1 VEKSV
6 KDKLFD
12 GKYKIIKHLGKG
24 GMSTVFLAENIRLG
38 TKWAIKAVRKDIGK
52 KNNLLAEPNIL
63 KNLKH
68 VALPRIID
76 IINSHYYIYI
86 VEDYIEG
93 TPLNDILKNKGKFSE
108 KEVIEIAKQLCNVLH
123 YLHTQKPNPIIYRDM
138 KPGNIILSKDGK
150 VKLIDFGIAR
160 EYKKEAVSDTIA
172 LGTKGY
178 AAPEQHG
185 KSQTDARTDIY
196 SLGITLYHLITGISP
211 YDPPYE
217 TRLVREFDKNLSEGI
232 EYIISKCV
240 KKDPNERYQS
250 IEHLLN
256 DLNNI
261 HRFNSEYKKVR
272 RRSIITTAVITIIVL
287 MVGFITYEGYLEI
300 GHEKVNAYNKIL
312 DQGKKLEGEN
322 KVNEAMTLFNNDNNR
337 MPDRI
342 DGYKEISK
350 LYLKQ
355 MQYDKCIDYI
365 ENKVFTKSA
374 SFQNDADMQYILGT
388 AQFEKN
394 DYESSELSFEK
405 AKEINPNEV
414 DYYRDL
420 AVSYARQNKFDLAES
435 IIKDIKEKGLNDSVT
450 SYISGEIYEAKND
463 YNSAISMYEKCIK
476 DAKSEE
482 VKRKAFISIA
492 EVYRDHPDQINDSAS
507 KEVDILECANSEL
520 TEKNDLIIQEML
532 GEAYFNKANT
542 YIDGSENF
550 KDNLEK
556 SLSKFNML
564 SDNGIKDSQL
574 YSNLGV
580 IYEYLG
586 QYDKSEACYLEMKK
600 LDSNDIHSYLRLAL
614 LYIEMGNKGI
624 DTDKNY
630 KKAKECYNYII
641 KNDPNGINDPD
652 IGQLVNL
659 MRNF

>member
-1 VEKSV
+1 
-6 KDKLFD
+6 
-12 GKYKIIKHLGKG
+12 
-24 GMSTVFLAENIRLG
+24 
-38 TKWAIKAVRKDIGK
+38 
-52 KNNLLAEPNIL
+52 
-63 KNLKH
+63 
-68 VALPRIID
+68 
-76 IINSHYYIYI
+76 
-86 VEDYIEG
+86 
-93 TPLNDILKNKGKFSE
+93 
-108 KEVIEIAKQLCNVLH
+108 
-123 YLHTQKPNPIIYRDM
+123 
-138 KPGNIILSKDGK
+138 
-150 VKLIDFGIAR
+150 
-160 EYKKEAVSDTIA
+160 
-172 LGTKGY
+172 
-178 AAPEQHG
+178 
-185 KSQTDARTDIY
+185 
-196 SLGITLYHLITGISP
+196 
-211 YDPPYE
+211 
-217 TRLVREFDKNLSEGI
+217 
-232 EYIISKCV
+232 
-240 KKDPNERYQS
+240 
-250 IEHLLN
+250 
-256 DLNNI
+256 
-261 HRFNSEYKKVR
+261 
-272 RRSIITTAVITIIVL
+272 
-287 MVGFITYEGYLEI
+287 
-300 GHEKVNAYNKIL
+300 
-312 DQGKKLEGEN
+312 
-322 KVNEAMTLFNNDNNR
+322 
-337 MPDRI
+337 
-342 DGYKEISK
+342 
-350 LYLKQ
+350 
-355 MQYDKCIDYI
+355 
-365 ENKVFTKSA
+365 
-374 SFQNDADMQYILGT
+374 MQYILGT

-586 QYDKSEACYLEMKK
+586 QYDKSEACYLEMQK